1 MLLAMTR
8 VKREMEQT
16 RGGVQLR
23 SAFSFVCLLK
33 NCRFFV
39 SEIDLLMEKKYAKI
53 RAHVSHVYLIITLL
67 IIVYLFSA
75 IYTYTYT
82 TETFLLCLFVV
93 TAHVIKAL
101 RQR

>member
-1 MLLAMTR
+1 MLSAMTR

-67 IIVYLFSA
+67 ISISFLGYIHIYIYYRHFSA
-75 IYTYTYT
+75 
-82 TETFLLCLFVV
+82 LFVCCYR
-93 TAHVIKAL
+93 T
-101 RQR
+101 RY